1 MATSLPT
8 LPSFRFDMI
17 GKEVLRVERDT
28 EGVGV
33 QLDGGWNI
41 AVWAPCSVLCDSMKI
56 GPTPDIDSLVGAKL
70 KTFAGNSDSEKLVF
84 DNGCVLQVDLKA
96 SAGSTAESMA
106 VYGPNK
112 LIVVWE

>member
-1 MATSLPT
+1 MTTSLPT
-8 LPSFRFDMI
+8 LPSFRFDLI
-17 GKEVLRVERDT
+17 GKKVLRVERDA

-41 AVWAPCSVLCDSMKI
+41 AVWAPCIVLCDSMIADISSLI
-56 GPTPDIDSLVGAKL
+56 GTKL
-70 KTFAGNSDSEKLVF
+70 KTFSGNSESEKLVF
-84 DNGCVLQVDLKA
+84 DNGCVLQVNLKDN
-96 SAGSTAESMA
+96 AGSTAESMA